1 MPNTQDPSTAT
12 PHTDGATANTWVWS
26 IADVERETGLGKDT
40 LRVWERRY
48 GFPSPQ
54 RGTKQVRLYST
65 EQLAQLRLIKN
76 LMDNGARPHQVVG
89 LPLSELQTQ
98 CAALLQPVQNRPDG
112 AQPETA
118 HDDVSEP
125 CLQALEQGQ
134 TTQLKQLLQQQ
145 LLRHGLAH
153 TIEHH
158 ISPLCVA
165 VGHAWVQ
172 GRVSVYHEHLFTELV
187 QSLLRE
193 AIASTAQHDQLLGR
207 HLSGPKVLLTTTPG
221 EPHQL
226 GLLMAECFF
235 ALEGCERLMLGP
247 CTPVADIALAAQQL
261 KADVVALSF
270 TIYSVRKDV
279 LASLSQLRQMLPA
292 NIQIWVG
299 GGAPALRRKGLPPG
313 IVVLDRASAIAD
325 AVARWSPTV

>member
-1 MPNTQDPSTAT
+1 MSNLQESSLRAQVNS
-12 PHTDGATANTWVWS
+12 GSVASAWVWS

-40 LRVWERRY
+40 LRVWEKRY

-54 RGTKQVRLYST
+54 RGNKQVRLYST
-65 EQLAQLRLIKN
+65 EQLSQLRLIKN

-89 LPLSELQTQ
+89 LSLQALQTQ
-98 CAALLQPVQNRPDG
+98 CAASMQEPKAKVPPTPDG
-112 AQPETA
+112 
-118 HDDVSEP
+118 VSKDLTEP

-134 TTQLKQLLQQQ
+134 TTQLRQLLQQQ
-145 LLRHGLAH
+145 FLRHGLAH
-153 TIEHH
+153 TIEHQ

-207 HLSGPKVLLTTTPG
+207 SRTGPRVLLTTTPG

-235 ALEGCERLMLGP
+235 ALEGCERLTLGP

-261 KADVVALSF
+261 HADVIALSF
-270 TIYSVRKDV
+270 TAYSVRKDV
-279 LASLSQLRQMLPA
+279 LTSLTQLRQLVPQ
-292 NIQIWVG
+292 NIEIWVG
-299 GGAPALRRKGLPPG
+299 GGAAALRRKGVPEG
-313 IVVLDRASAIAD
+313 IVVLDRASAIAQ
-325 AVARWSPTV
+325 AVGRWANKA

>member
-1 MPNTQDPSTAT
+1 MSKLQDPSLPTQ
-12 PHTDGATANTWVWS
+12 DANAAAADAWVWS

-48 GFPSPQ
+48 GFPMPL
-54 RGTKQVRLYST
+54 RGSKQARLYST

-76 LMDNGARPHQVVG
+76 LLDNGSRPHQVVG
-89 LPLSELQTQ
+89 LSLSDLQSQ
-98 CAALLQPVQNRPDG
+98 CAAL
-112 AQPETA
+112 AQAVTA
-118 HDDVSEP
+118 KPQTAQKAPHDDLSEP
-125 CLQALEQGQ
+125 CLQALEQGN
-134 TTQLKQLLQQQ
+134 TAQLRQLLQQQ

-153 TIEHH
+153 TIEHQ

-193 AIASTAQHDQLLGR
+193 AIASTAQHDQWLGR
-207 HLSGPKVLLTTTPG
+207 VGSGPKVLLTTTPG

-235 ALEGCERLMLGP
+235 ALEGCERVTLGP
-247 CTPVADIALAAQQL
+247 CTPVPDIALAAQQL
-261 KADVVALSF
+261 QVDVVALSF
-270 TIYSVRKDV
+270 TAYSVRKDV
-279 LASLSQLRQMLPA
+279 VASLTQLRQMLPQT
-292 NIQIWVG
+292 IQVWVG
-299 GGAPALRRKGLPPG
+299 GGASALRRKGLPEG
-313 IVVLDRASAIAD
+313 IVVLDRASAIAV
-325 AVARWSPTV
+325 AVGRWRQPD